1 MNNSLARVW
10 PIIALA
16 FPVLEIIG
24 LVRVWDQIGAWTL
37 LWLLAAVLAGG
48 ALIALERAAFMP
60 VMAATLMAGGNPID
74 AVKASGLRFL
84 AGLLLIFP
92 GVLSDGMA
100 LFLLVWAGF
109 RRPLAGPVRRPPG
122 AAANDDVIEGD
133 FRRVDD

>member
-1 MNNSLARVW
+1 MNNSLARFW

-24 LVRVWDQIGAWTL
+24 IVRIWDAVGIWTL
-37 LWLLAAVLAGG
+37 VWLLLDVAAGA

-60 VMAATLMAGGNPID
+60 VMAATMMGGGNPFE
-74 AVKASGLRFL
+74 ALKASGLRFL
-84 AGLLLIFP
+84 AGVMLIFP
-92 GVLSDGMA
+92 GPISDAIA
-100 LFLLVWAGF
+100 LILLVWAGF
-109 RRPLAGPVRRPPG
+109 RPPVPEPIRRPRG